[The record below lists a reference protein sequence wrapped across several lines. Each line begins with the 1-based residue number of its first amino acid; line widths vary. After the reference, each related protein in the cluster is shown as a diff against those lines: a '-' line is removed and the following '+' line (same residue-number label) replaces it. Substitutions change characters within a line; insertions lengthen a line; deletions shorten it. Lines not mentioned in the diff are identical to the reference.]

1 MQREIQGIRIRGA
14 HARYDLIDDL
24 AQGRLFDRAAGP
36 GGRAAQI
43 NRGQTPVSGKEIDC
57 RADLGAAA
65 GIELGDVLA
74 FAPLAPLE
82 IREACQYRSER
93 VSLVPE
99 AGVCQSQL
107 PYAFIKSA
115 SALPLPRG

>member
-1 MQREIQGIRIRGA
+1 QGACIRAA
-14 HARYDLIDDL
+14 HARQDLIDDRL
-24 AQGRLFDRAAGP
+24 QVRLFDRAP
-36 GGRAAQI
+36 GTRTRAAQI

-74 FAPLAPLE
+74 LAPLAPLE
-82 IREACQYRSER
+82 IREAREDGGER

-99 AGVCQSQL
+99 ACDGDSSRHEL
-107 PYAFIKSA
+107 S
-115 SALPLPRG
+115 